1 MESPLVTAYL
11 ISVGFLLMGAG
22 YSVVLARHSTQ
33 PRLQWSYGVLCV
45 LFALF
50 QMGNALQYAAPDTAA
65 ALQAHRWLNLWSLL
79 VPPVIVYLFELLG
92 TRRPRLRLT
101 GAAAAVTLVLVVHNF
116 TADYGYRFNQ
126 LASDR
131 LVTLPWGESIRLL
144 SGSADMPYQLLR
156 VLTLGLMAAALP
168 GLRPGDTVRPDRAHW
183 RWLPWVGMGLMAT
196 SAMLALLSDTGALSL
211 PYVSGFAFLVM
222 SVGFLWVVMEDLGRL
237 HSRVRS
243 RRRRAHG
250 GSVAP
255 APQPQDQPLTP
266 RARPAA
272 QQQQQPQ
279 PQPQPAQAAAPQ
291 NPPALQPAARLARR
305 APDAEDTRFSGL
317 SDRAGLLRQL
327 TPVLDEHQRN
337 AASLAVFVFDI
348 DRFDLLCATH
358 GHAAGDALL
367 AQLAGRLQ
375 QAVQGQG
382 LLARGHGA
390 SFVVVC
396 TGIAPQAVAQRYAQL
411 DNAFA
416 LPVAVS
422 GKVLNVRASAGV
434 ARFPGDGV
442 TAEAVVNAAEL
453 ALHDAKSTGR
463 SGGPLKTFTP
473 ALKDHLQE
481 QMELEDALSHALERR
496 EFLLHYQPQV
506 NGETGQVAC
515 MEALVRWQH
524 PARGLVSPLRF
535 ISLAESSGVIH
546 ALGAW
551 VLNEACRQLAAW
563 HQQGHAG
570 LRMAVNLSAH
580 QLEDEGLETL
590 ITDTLARHRLRPADL
605 ELEITESVLM
615 PQIER
620 ASERLAALRALGVR
634 LSIDDFGTGYSSL
647 TYLRRLPVHA
657 FKLDRSFIRDV
668 DLSGRGQ
675 AVCATAIGLAFDLGL
690 EIVAEGVETVQQA
703 QLLKHWGCHLLQGYL
718 FARPMAAE
726 AAGAFLVS
734 TATQPDEPV
743 QAAPAAP
750 AEPLVVP
757 LQMAPAA

>member
-33 PRLQWSYGVLCV
+33 PRLQWGYGTLCV

-50 QMGNALQYAAPDTAA
+50 QMCCAMQYTAPDTAT
-65 ALQAHRWLNLWSLL
+65 ALSAHRWLNLWSLL
-79 VPPVIVYLFELLG
+79 VMPVTVFLFESLG
-92 TRRPRLRLT
+92 VRRPRLRLT
-101 GAAAAVTLVLVVHNF
+101 AMTGAITLVLVAHNF
-116 TADYGYRFNQ
+116 LSVHGYRFSQ
-126 LASDR
+126 VEGDR
-131 LVTLPWGESIRLL
+131 LLTLPWGESIRLL
-144 SGSADMPYQLLR
+144 SGTADMPFQLLR
-156 VLTLGLMAAALP
+156 VVTLGLMAASLP
-168 GLRPGDTVRPDRAHW
+168 GLRPADAGRTDRAHW
-183 RWLPWVGMGLMAT
+183 RQLPWMGMALMAVT
-196 SAMLALLSDTGALSL
+196 AVLALLSDTGALSL
-211 PYVSGFAFLVM
+211 PYLSGFAFLLM
-222 SVGFLWVVMEDLGRL
+222 SVGFLWVVMADLGRL
-237 HSRVRS
+237 HSRLRS
-243 RRRRAHG
+243 RRRRAQAG
-250 GSVAP
+250 DGVLSRPTASTTPSAMAP
-255 APQPQDQPLTP
+255 PAAALRP
-266 RARPAA
+266 RPAA
-272 QQQQQPQ
+272 QPQQQQQPQ
-279 PQPQPAQAAAPQ
+279 PMQPA
-291 NPPALQPAARLARR
+291 PALQPAGRLARR
-305 APDAEDTRFSGL
+305 AAEADDTRFSAL
-317 SDRAGLLRQL
+317 TDRAGLLRQL
-327 TPVLDEHQRN
+327 TPLLDEHQRK

-396 TGIAPQAVAQRYAQL
+396 TGLAPQAVAQRYAQL

-442 TAEAVVNAAEL
+442 TAEAVMNAAEL
-453 ALHDAKSTGR
+453 ALHDAKTNGR

-481 QMELEDALSHALERR
+481 QMELEDALSQAIERH
-496 EFLLHYQPQV
+496 EFVVHYQPQV

-524 PARGLVSPLRF
+524 PVRGLVSPLRF

-546 ALGAW
+546 PLGAW

-563 HQQGHAG
+563 HAQGHAG

-580 QLEDEGLETL
+580 QLEDEGLEAL

-726 AAGAFLVS
+726 AAGAFLLS
-734 TATQPDEPV
+734 TAPGPGDSVEPALAQPA
-743 QAAPAAP
+743 AAP
-750 AEPLVVP
+750 LR
-757 LQMAPAA
+757 MAPAA